1 MEEWLIKR
9 RRVVALGMG
18 VVNCLL
24 EGSQIGGMNDGQ
36 VDEVRLQFVK
46 AARPLMRMTSGRG
59 STPGIDGDHAEEGW
73 R

>member
-1 MEEWLIKR
+1 M
-9 RRVVALGMG
+9 VLGMG

-24 EGSQIGGMNDGQ
+24 EGSRIGGMNDGQ
-36 VDEVRLQFVK
+36 VRLQFVK